1 MLIILCL
8 YLIALWAIFSK
19 FKLIRWGWAS
29 GSAAAMVGL
38 LILATFLALFN
49 YLTPSGRLTVTG
61 RVVQVTPNVS
71 GQIIDIPVKPNVLM
85 KSGEVLFQIDP
96 APFKY
101 KVSQLEASLA
111 GARQQAEILKTNYL
125 QATANVAGLTAQ
137 VAFNAK
143 RLGDIQQLAAEDAN
157 TQFQAQDRRNAYETV
172 LAQLDAAKAAQQSAK
187 LAMDSEISGTN
198 TTVAQI
204 EAQLENANWELLQ
217 TTIRAPAD
225 GYATLVTV
233 SAGDRA
239 LQQQGVMSFIVENEI
254 TLVGLFSQNGFE
266 TIKDGVAVD
275 IVFDNLPGRIYH
287 ARVIAIPRGI
297 GQGQVAVS
305 GTLAKTSALGGAT
318 VFPAVISIPDTMN
331 HDSLRLGMSGS
342 ATAFA
347 PKAGVI
353 GLLASIL
360 VWISS
365 YTAYL

>member
-1 MLIILCL
+1 
-8 YLIALWAIFSK
+8 
-19 FKLIRWGWAS
+19 
-29 GSAAAMVGL
+29 
-38 LILATFLALFN
+38 
-49 YLTPSGRLTVTG
+49 
-61 RVVQVTPNVS
+61 
-71 GQIIDIPVKPNVLM
+71 
-85 KSGEVLFQIDP
+85 
-96 APFKY
+96 
-101 KVSQLEASLA
+101 
-111 GARQQAEILKTNYL
+111 
-125 QATANVAGLTAQ
+125 
-137 VAFNAK
+137 
-143 RLGDIQQLAAEDAN
+143 
-157 TQFQAQDRRNAYETV
+157 
-172 LAQLDAAKAAQQSAK
+172 
-187 LAMDSEISGTN
+187 
-198 TTVAQI
+198 
-204 EAQLENANWELLQ
+204 
-217 TTIRAPAD
+217 
-225 GYATLVTV
+225 
-233 SAGDRA
+233 
-239 LQQQGVMSFIVENEI
+239 QGVMSFIVENEI

-331 HDSLRLGMSGS
+331 HDALRLGMSGS